1 MQKFCAKTNRGKALV
16 PTFKIKDLQPNNE
29 VRMTITPDTDSQR
42 RMKMNHMDKL
52 PTSIFF
58 VIQSFLSNRE
68 YRDLMNCNLSTFQSI
83 KRETVIYDLI
93 GSEAPSNE
101 INKNCTEEERQ
112 ENLLKLIKKVE
123 NKSKQIK
130 MRFSTITT
138 NKLTLYSNLFQG
150 IHQLSIYYIYREP
163 SSDND
168 YKGNDSI
175 NFNIFNNIYHVII
188 MGSLLPIKKIHE
200 GFNHVTKLELK
211 LLESLQCIE
220 NINNS
225 KTLKEL
231 SITNCKSLTRINFP
245 LHGMKKIEIID
256 CDQFTTIDGL
266 TDGIELI
273 AIFTMDQ
280 FSLSTLQSIS
290 SIASNLKLLSLSGAF
305 PPDFQDFHGFRD
317 IRCLSINTILD
328 EESPMIPPKCYLSSF
343 NGTRLNLRGF
353 HFLPDPYNINN
364 NKKNTFEFLQD
375 LTLISCDCFLHFP
388 VMPMLIKLTMIYV
401 SNVQTFPTLMNLQAM
416 NLRSCPDL
424 LSIDPFQPSLHSFEI
439 YDAPL
444 LTSLTFHGSSL
455 ESVEINHCPKIT
467 DVSSFKTVPNLAIRH
482 CSGITSLQ
490 DFAGLSLE
498 EDERDIA
505 LVTLPNLISLK
516 GLHNIHTLT
525 LCGMEIKDKGEGI
538 HHIHHLEI
546 SNCLVQDISGLS
558 DIRCSLILSQCFRLT
573 RLEKN
578 LQNIPKVFLHKC
590 PSLIGFS
597 GLSGQEIVR
606 IRDFGESQNIVE
618 GLLPFQKQLNIQ
630 QIVIENENGEQVFR
644 LE

>member
-1 MQKFCAKTNRGKALV
+1 MAISPSQ
-16 PTFKIKDLQPNNE
+16 
-29 VRMTITPDTDSQR
+29 DSR
-42 RMKMNHMDKL
+42 RRMNHMDKL
-52 PTSIFF
+52 PNSIFF

-68 YRDLMNCNLSTFQSI
+68 YRDLMNCNLITFQSI

-93 GSEAPSNE
+93 RSEAPYTNE
-101 INKNCTEEERQ
+101 IDFIEEERQ
-112 ENLLKLIKKVE
+112 ENQLKLIQKVE

-130 MRFSTITT
+130 MKFSKITT
-138 NKLTLYSNLFQG
+138 NKLILYSNLFQG

-168 YKGNDSI
+168 YKGDDSSI

-188 MGSLLPIKKIHE
+188 MYSLLPIKTIYE
-200 GFNHVTKLELK
+200 GLNHVTKLELK
-211 LLESLQCIE
+211 SLESLQCIE
-220 NINNS
+220 NINKS

-231 SITNCKSLTRINFP
+231 SVSNCKALTRINFP
-245 LHGMKKIEIID
+245 LQGMKKIEIID
-256 CDQFTTIDGL
+256 CDQFTAIDGL

-273 AIFTMDQ
+273 VIFTMEQ
-280 FSLSTLQSIS
+280 LSSSTLQSITT
-290 SIASNLKLLSLSGAF
+290 IASNLKLLSLSGVF
-305 PPDFQDFHGFRD
+305 PTDFRDFHGFRD
-317 IRCLSINTILD
+317 IGCLSINTILD
-328 EESPMIPPKCYLSSF
+328 EENPMIPPMCYLSNF
-343 NGTRLNLRGF
+343 NGIRLNLRGF
-353 HFLPDPYNINN
+353 HFLPDPYNSSNN
-364 NKKNTFEFLQD
+364 QKNTFDFLQD

-388 VMPMLIKLTMIYV
+388 VMQKLIKLTMIYV
-401 SNVQTFPTLMNLQAM
+401 SNVQTLPTLMSLQAI

-424 LSIDPFQPSLHSFEI
+424 LSIDPFQPSLHSVEI

-444 LTSLTFHGSSL
+444 LTSLSFPSSSL
-455 ESVEINHCPKIT
+455 QSAEINHCPRIT
-467 DVSSFKTVPNLAIRH
+467 DVSSFKTVPIFAIRH

-498 EDERDIA
+498 EDERDIV
-505 LVTLPNLISLK
+505 LVTLPNLVSLK
-516 GLHNIHTLT
+516 GLHHIHSLT

-546 SNCLVQDISGLS
+546 TNCLVQDISGLF

-578 LQNIPKVFLHKC
+578 LQNIPKVFLHNC
-590 PSLIGFS
+590 PSLIDFS

-606 IRDFGESQNIVE
+606 IRDFGESQNIIE
-618 GLLPFQKQLNIQ
+618 GLLPIQRQLNIQ